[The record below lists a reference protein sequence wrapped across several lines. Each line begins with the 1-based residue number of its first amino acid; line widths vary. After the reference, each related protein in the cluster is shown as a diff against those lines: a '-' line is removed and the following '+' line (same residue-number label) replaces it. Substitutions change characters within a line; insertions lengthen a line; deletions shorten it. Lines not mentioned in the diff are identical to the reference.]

1 MPELDVARAQ
11 RWSAVRVPEH
21 ARDRVCVECEVDGSC
36 LTIC

>member
-11 RWSAVRVPEH
+11 RWSAVRVPER
-21 ARDRVCVECEVDGSC
+21 ARDQVCVECKVDGSY